1 MELEGKKK
9 NKASCSVYLLR
20 NALELMEDDDDS
32 SMPKFEF
39 IHYEE
44 ISSEFKKEPK

>member
-20 NALELMEDDDDS
+20 NALELMEDDDS

-44 ISSEFKKEPK
+44 ISSGFKKELK